1 MNKDTILVLDD
12 DAGII
17 TIVRKALERCGYDV
31 LTTSSLA
38 VFRRW
43 AKAGSGRVAVVDVMV
58 EHFNTL
64 DYLQD
69 IKQEC
74 PNLPIIVMSARN
86 TLLTALQATEKGA
99 FEYLPKPFD
108 LEELIS
114 AVGRAISGRQSN
126 IVFSQNAP
134 KKEELPIVG
143 SSPIMQNL
151 YRSIAKIIKSDLNVF
166 LTGESGVGKEMIAHI
181 LHQYSQRRDKPF
193 IMWNASYFNILNLEY
208 EIAYFTNP
216 KNAESSYSSTFKTLL
231 SGGTLFIDEVTDMS
245 YDTQT
250 LFLSLLQ
257 HFDTALKNSKK
268 IQNNSK
274 NSTRIIASSHR
285 DIFSIIEKGSF
296 RQDLYYRL
304 NVVPLNI
311 PSLRERLID
320 LPELVQHFCEK
331 VAKEYNLPLRK
342 FSADATNFMQNYNW
356 YGNVR
361 ELENFIQ
368 RLLVLDTK
376 TVIDLETVKMH
387 LMPLMQNKTETQ
399 TTNIYKIID
408 DNINYIEN
416 MSDSFTHSIETH
428 LKQYLKNL
436 DAETF
441 PGGLYQKI
449 LTDIERPLLSILLDI
464 TKGNQIKTADIL
476 GINRN
481 TLRKKIQTLELD
493 VVKRSYSK

>member
-1 MNKDTILVLDD
+1 
-12 DAGII
+12 
-17 TIVRKALERCGYDV
+17 
-31 LTTSSLA
+31 
-38 VFRRW
+38 
-43 AKAGSGRVAVVDVMV
+43 
-58 EHFNTL
+58 
-64 DYLQD
+64 
-69 IKQEC
+69 
-74 PNLPIIVMSARN
+74 
-86 TLLTALQATEKGA
+86 
-99 FEYLPKPFD
+99 
-108 LEELIS
+108 
-114 AVGRAISGRQSN
+114 
-126 IVFSQNAP
+126 
-134 KKEELPIVG
+134 
-143 SSPIMQNL
+143 
-151 YRSIAKIIKSDLNVF
+151 
-166 LTGESGVGKEMIAHI
+166 
-181 LHQYSQRRDKPF
+181 
-193 IMWNASYFNILNLEY
+193 
-208 EIAYFTNP
+208 
-216 KNAESSYSSTFKTLL
+216 
-231 SGGTLFIDEVTDMS
+231 
-245 YDTQT
+245 
-250 LFLSLLQ
+250 
-257 HFDTALKNSKK
+257 
-268 IQNNSK
+268 
-274 NSTRIIASSHR
+274 
-285 DIFSIIEKGSF
+285 
-296 RQDLYYRL
+296 
-304 NVVPLNI
+304 
-311 PSLRERLID
+311 
-320 LPELVQHFCEK
+320 
-331 VAKEYNLPLRK
+331 
-342 FSADATNFMQNYNW
+342 MQNYNW